1 MEKLYELKEFIFEK
15 KYYVIGGGI
24 FLLLLIS
31 SIYFS
36 YQKLNSSEEEKTVF
50 LEEKIEEETVEK
62 EEDCYVNVDIKG
74 EVNNPGLYKV
84 ICDSRVQDVIN
95 EAGGLTKNGDTSILN
110 LGKKVVDE
118 MVIVVYSKKEV
129 ISFTETKNEE
139 TVKIEGCTN
148 SIEIKND
155 ACINDSD
162 LTGSII
168 IEDTNSENENT
179 VISDTPVKFLVS
191 INKGTKEELM
201 SLSGIGESKANS
213 IISYRNEVGGFKSL
227 EEIKNIKGI
236 GDSIFEKI
244 KNDIT
249 L

>member
-1 MEKLYELKEFIFEK
+1 MEKLYELKEFVLAK
-15 KYYVIGGGI
+15 RYYVIGGVV
-24 FLLLLIS
+24 FLLLIIG

-36 YQKLNSSEEEKTVF
+36 YQKLNSNEEEEVVL
-50 LEEKIEEETVEK
+50 LEDKIEEEIVEK
-62 EEDCYVNVDIKG
+62 EACYVSVDIKG

-84 ICDSRVQDVIN
+84 MCGSRVQDIIN

-139 TVKIEGCTN
+139 IVKIEGCTN
-148 SIEIKND
+148 NVEIKND

-162 LTGSII
+162 LAGSII
-168 IEDTNSENENT
+168 IEDTNSEKENA
-179 VISDTPVKFLVS
+179 VISDTPVKVLVS

-201 SLSGIGESKANS
+201 TLSGIGESKANS